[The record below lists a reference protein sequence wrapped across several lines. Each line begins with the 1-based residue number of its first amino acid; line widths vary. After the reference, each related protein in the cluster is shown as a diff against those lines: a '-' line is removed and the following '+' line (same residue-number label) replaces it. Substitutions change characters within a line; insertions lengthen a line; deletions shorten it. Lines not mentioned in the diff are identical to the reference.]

1 MCNCETS
8 EMSSGEEISLC
19 TGSFLEETCAP
30 FAGKTDLASPE
41 NQQDANNSVFV
52 KELENTSLVCGSNR
66 DPVSS

>member
-19 TGSFLEETCAP
+19 AGSFLKTCTP
-30 FAGKTDLASPE
+30 FPGKTDLASPE